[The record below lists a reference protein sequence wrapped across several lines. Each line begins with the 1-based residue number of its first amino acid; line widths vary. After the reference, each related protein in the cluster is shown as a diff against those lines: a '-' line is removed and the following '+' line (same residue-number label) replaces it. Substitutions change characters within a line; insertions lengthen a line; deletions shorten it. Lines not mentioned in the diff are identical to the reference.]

1 MLGGTYLAY
10 AIAMVL
16 FHPHFLYPFGPDP
29 FQNSDFQQ
37 EVVSDRGVAMATAQ
51 GNEPLAVLFFMGNG
65 GALAY
70 FTNTLDA
77 HQSANRTVA
86 AMEYPGGG
94 GVVGTP
100 SEAGLKADALAAYDW
115 LTLQH
120 DGPIA
125 VHGYSMG
132 TGLAI
137 HVGALRPVAAIIL
150 DAPFMR
156 MCELMTAASWL
167 PACYMPGVQ
176 KWNSAADVSRLTS
189 PVLIQ
194 HGTEDQLIAIS
205 NGRRLAAHMQDAG
218 LDVTFHAVEGATHN
232 NLAGQRGYRTRIDA
246 FLSQSVVRDKAEP
259 WRGNLRCAKCR
270 T

>member
-16 FHPHFLYPFGPDP
+16 IHPQFLYPFGPDP
-29 FQNSDFQQ
+29 FQNSDFRQ

-51 GNEPLAVLFFMGNG
+51 GNDPLAVLFFMGNG

-77 HQSANRTVA
+77 HQAADRTVA

-94 GVVGTP
+94 GIAGRP

-115 LTLQH
+115 LALQH

-137 HVGALRPVAAIIL
+137 HVGASRPVAAIIL
-150 DAPFMR
+150 DAPFVR
-156 MCELMTAASWL
+156 MCELMTQASWL
-167 PACYMPGVQ
+167 PACIMPGVQ
-176 KWNSAADVSRLTS
+176 KWNSASDVPALTA

-194 HGTEDQLIAIS
+194 HGSADQMIPIS
-205 NGRRLAAHMQDAG
+205 NGQRLATIMRDAG
-218 LDVTFHAVEGATHN
+218 IDVTFHAVDDATHN
-232 NLAGQRGYRTRIDA
+232 NLAGLRGYADRINA
-246 FLSQSVVRDKAEP
+246 FMAQSIIK
-259 WRGNLRCAKCR
+259 
-270 T
+270 

>member
-16 FHPHFLYPFGPDP
+16 IHPQLLYSFGADP
-29 FQNSDFQQ
+29 FQNSDFRHD
-37 EVVSDRGVAMATAQ
+37 VVSDRNVAMATAQ
-51 GNEPLAVLFFMGNG
+51 GDAPLAVLFFMGNG

-77 HQSANRTVA
+77 HQDAGRTIA

-94 GVVGTP
+94 GIAGKP

-115 LTLQH
+115 LALQH

-137 HVGALRPVAAIIL
+137 HVGASRSVAAIML
-150 DAPFMR
+150 DAPYMR

-189 PVLIQ
+189 PILIQ
-194 HGTEDQLIAIS
+194 HGTADRLIAIA
-205 NGRRLAAHMQDAG
+205 NGQRLAAHMQDAG
-218 LDVTFHAVEGATHN
+218 LDVTFHAVKGATHN
-232 NLAGQRGYRTRIDA
+232 NLAGQRGYSARIDA
-246 FLSQSVVRDKAEP
+246 FLSQSVVR
-259 WRGNLRCAKCR
+259 
-270 T
+270 

>member
-1 MLGGTYLAY
+1 LKWLLMLGGTYQAY

-16 FHPHFLYPFGPDP
+16 IHPQFLYPFGADP
-29 FQNSDFQQ
+29 FQNSDFRQD
-37 EVVSDRGVAMATAQ
+37 VVSDRNVAVATAQ
-51 GNEPLAVLFFMGNG
+51 GAAPLAILFFMGNG

-77 HQSANRTVA
+77 HQDAGRTIA

-94 GVVGTP
+94 GIAGKP

-115 LTLQH
+115 LALQH

-137 HVGALRPVAAIIL
+137 HVGAARPVAAILL
-150 DAPFMR
+150 DAPYVR
-156 MCELMTAASWL
+156 LCELMTKASWL
-167 PACYMPGVQ
+167 PACFMPGVQ
-176 KWNSAADVSRLTS
+176 KWNSAADVPALNA

-194 HGTEDQLIAIS
+194 HGAADQLIAIS
-205 NGRRLAAHMQDAG
+205 NGERLAKIMQDAG

-232 NLAGQRGYRTRIDA
+232 SLAGQRGYVARIDA
-246 FLSQSVVRDKAEP
+246 FLAGTAGR
-259 WRGNLRCAKCR
+259 
-270 T
+270 